1 MWAPGHV
8 LTDLVTGEHEEE
20 RTFACDSR
28 SVGHASKVNSVAN
41 DWKDMREK
49 IPVVG
54 EFTIRSD
61 P

>member
-1 MWAPGHV
+1 MAPKIGNVV
-8 LTDLVTGEHEEE
+8 L
-20 RTFACDSR
+20 
-28 SVGHASKVNSVAN
+28 SVRLAFGQRDGRDNIPASKVNILQRL
-41 DWKDMREK
+41 MREK